1 MFRFNNFREFNTSQ
15 LRRLKAWNLC
25 TNSTCHCLSGF
36 IRSDSIRMTY
46 SEKLQQSI
54 DRSGSHL
61 CVGLDPRPNLHGSN
75 DEIREFCVQ
84 VIEETAEFA
93 AAFKPNIAYFEA
105 LGVAGYQM
113 LEGLIAKMKASS
125 VPVILDAKR
134 GDIGTTQDHYA
145 KAYFQNWDVDAV
157 TLSPYMGYDSVEP
170 FLSYEGRG
178 VYLLGVTSNAGAA
191 DLETREL
198 ADGRPV
204 FELVCDMAGRVDDG
218 RIGLVLGL
226 TNASDEV
233 LTRIPD
239 VPMLIPGLGAQGG
252 ELDALAGQTRQ
263 APSVINVSR
272 GVLYA
277 EENLSFAEKAKN
289 YAEKISSVLG

>member
-1 MFRFNNFREFNTSQ
+1 
-15 LRRLKAWNLC
+15 
-25 TNSTCHCLSGF
+25 
-36 IRSDSIRMTY
+36 MTY
-46 SEKLQQSI
+46 SEKLRQSI
-54 DRSGSHL
+54 VRSGSHL
-61 CVGLDPRPNLHGSN
+61 CVGIDPRPSLHNSN
-75 DEIREFCVQ
+75 DEIREFCLK
-84 VIEETAEFA
+84 VIQETAEFS

-113 LEGLIAKMKASS
+113 LEDLVEAMKKTG

-134 GDIGTTQDHYA
+134 GDIGTTQEHYA
-145 KAYFQNWDVDAV
+145 EAYFENWDVDAV

-170 FLSYEGRG
+170 FLGSEGKG

-198 ADGRPV
+198 ADGRSV

-233 LTRIPD
+233 LARIPD

-252 ELDALAGQTRQ
+252 ELDALAGQSRE

-272 GVLYA
+272 GILYA

-289 YAEKISSVLG
+289 YADRISAVLG